1 MESLAKILL
10 GLAVAL
16 ALVGGLMLLASRLG
30 IGRLPGDILV
40 RRGNFTFYVPVGLMV
55 ALSLLATVILNVLL
69 RR

>member
-1 MESLAKILL
+1 METLAKVLL
-10 GLAVAL
+10 GLAAAL

-30 IGRLPGDILV
+30 IGRLPGDILI

>member
-30 IGRLPGDILV
+30 IGRFPGDILV